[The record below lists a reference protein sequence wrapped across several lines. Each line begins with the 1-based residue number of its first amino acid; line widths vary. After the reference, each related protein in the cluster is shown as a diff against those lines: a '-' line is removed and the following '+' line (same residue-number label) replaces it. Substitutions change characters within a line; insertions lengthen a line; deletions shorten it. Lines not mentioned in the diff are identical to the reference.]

1 MKKLKCTLCS
11 EEVDTK
17 STSLIEHYAKHNI
30 TVQNNSAFKDFLA
43 TFISSN
49 CCSKEEVYIVCFVCG
64 KELNTKLE
72 YKKHLFEIHPYLGF
86 SKEEFDDKI
95 NQGLVD
101 YHEKEIVSRTGRS
114 GSRSYTA
121 SAGEFSHPK
130 IGWKSQ
136 SAGNLF
142 IAVAKKCID
151 W

>member
-64 KELNTKLE
+64 KIRVQKTFVRNTPIFRVFKRG
-72 YKKHLFEIHPYLGF
+72 I
-86 SKEEFDDKI
+86 
-95 NQGLVD
+95 
-101 YHEKEIVSRTGRS
+101 RR
-114 GSRSYTA
+114 
-121 SAGEFSHPK
+121 
-130 IGWKSQ
+130 
-136 SAGNLF
+136 
-142 IAVAKKCID
+142 
-151 W
+151 